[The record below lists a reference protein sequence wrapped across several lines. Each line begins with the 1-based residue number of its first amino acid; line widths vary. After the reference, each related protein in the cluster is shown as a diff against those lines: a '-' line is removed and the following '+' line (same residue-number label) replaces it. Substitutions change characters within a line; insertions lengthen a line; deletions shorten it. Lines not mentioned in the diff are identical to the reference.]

1 VDITSAVEELLAKQQ
16 IMDAMARYARGI
28 DRRDEA
34 LVRSAYHEDSIDH
47 HGFGNDSTG
56 WGLAAKVRTDGTG
69 FPVEWESTMHVLGQH
84 YIEVEGDT
92 AVSEVYFVST
102 SWLRDPEGMPWRL
115 VSQGRYLDR
124 WERREGEFRI
134 LERTVVYD
142 GEVHTDAEPAAW
154 PGPDHA
160 VPKGVWGGPAIPAE
174 AVAETVMGRPDSS
187 DHSYS
192 LFHAA
197 AQLPT

>member
-1 VDITSAVEELLAKQQ
+1 VNDSAALGDLLAKQQ

-34 LVRSAYHEDSIDH
+34 LVRSAYHEDAVDH
-47 HGFGNDSTG
+47 HGFGNDSSG

-69 FPVEWESTMHVLGQH
+69 FPLEWESTMHVLGQH
-84 YIEVEGDT
+84 YIEVHGET
-92 AVSEVYFVST
+92 ATSEVYFVST
-102 SWLRDPEGMPWRL
+102 SWLRDPEGTPWRL

-124 WERREGEFRI
+124 WERRDGAFRI

-142 GEVHTDAEPAAW
+142 GEVHCDAQRSAW

-160 VPKGVWGGPAIPAE
+160 VPKGIWDGAAIPDE
-174 AVAETVMGRPDSS
+174 AVETTVFGRNDDG
-187 DHSYS
+187 DHSYT
-192 LFHAA
+192 LFPSQAD
-197 AQLPT
+197 